1 MLHTHALR
9 LGLVTAA
16 LSTSLVLVASPGIA
30 AADALRITTPVS
42 GTVVSGELYIAGTIA
57 GDGEHDLTLELAPQQ
72 LGECG
77 TAVASTTTTVS
88 AGEGFSALV
97 DTLTVAD
104 GTYCLVAVADRGRL
118 SDVQADIRIDNEI
131 LRGYVQLP
139 TESLP
144 EPTDG
149 ASAIEAAVPA
159 ESGPIIAIAAFALAG
174 LLAVAVAVYGI
185 VSGRRTMRP

>member
-1 MLHTHALR
+1 MLHSHALR
-9 LGLVTAA
+9 LGLLSAV

-30 AADALRITTPVS
+30 ADALRITTPVA

-57 GDGEHDLTLELAPQQ
+57 GDGEHELTLQLAPQQ

-88 AGEGFSALV
+88 AGTGFSALV
-97 DTLTVAD
+97 DTLSVAD

-118 SDVQADIRIDNEI
+118 SDVQADIRIDNAI
-131 LRGYVQLP
+131 LRGFIQLP

-159 ESGPIIAIAAFALAG
+159 ESGPVIAIAAFGLAG
-174 LLAVAVAVYGI
+174 LLAVSVAVYGI
-185 VSGRRTMRP
+185 VSGRRMMRL

>member
-57 GDGEHDLTLELAPQQ
+57 GDGEHELTLELAPQQ

-88 AGEGFSALV
+88 AGRGFSALV
-97 DTLTVAD
+97 DTLTVDD

-118 SDVQADIRIDNEI
+118 SDVQADIRIDNAI
-131 LRGYVQLP
+131 LRGFIQLP

-159 ESGPIIAIAAFALAG
+159 ESGPVIAVAAFALAG

>member
-1 MLHTHALR
+1 MLRTHALR

-16 LSTSLVLVASPGIA
+16 LSTSLVLVASPGV
-30 AADALRITTPVS
+30 AADALRITTPVA

-57 GDGEHDLTLELAPQQ
+57 GDGEHELTIQLAPQQ

-77 TAVASTTTTVS
+77 TAVASTSTTVTAS
-88 AGEGFSALV
+88 RGFSALV

-104 GTYCLVAVADRGRL
+104 GTYCLVAIADRGRL
-118 SDVQADIRIDNEI
+118 SDVQADIRIDNAI
-131 LRGYVQLP
+131 LRGFIQLP

-144 EPTDG
+144 DPTDG

-159 ESGPIIAIAAFALAG
+159 ESGPFIAVVAFALAG
-174 LLAVAVAVYGI
+174 ILAVGVAVYGI
-185 VSGRRTMRP
+185 ASGRRPMRP